1 MLWYGPARASPGIIC
16 DSVDDAFGMGV
27 DGVPMST
34 IVAVGA
40 QGADVVRRSGA
51 AVIACAVVFEV
62 ARVCAL
68 IPMHK
73 HVPKMERNNE
83 EQNKVEH
90 VVCALHVL
98 PGWRMNVNAK
108 LVVGLPLLLI
118 GEHLIGLRHLLEIL
132 LRELLVFARVFVR
145 VVLDGEL
152 LVRCAQRQHTDS
164 A

>member
-1 MLWYGPARASPGIIC
+1 MSAGATRREAAICLLAKEHREGVLPAKELRKDLLGLPAREAT
-16 DSVDDAFGMGV
+16 AAHAR
-27 DGVPMST
+27 
-34 IVAVGA
+34 AV
-40 QGADVVRRSGA
+40 
-51 AVIACAVVFEV
+51 E
-62 ARVCAL
+62 AL
-68 IPMHK
+68 S
-73 HVPKMERNNE
+73 
-83 EQNKVEH
+83 
-90 VVCALHVL
+90 
-98 PGWRMNVNAK
+98 AK

>member
-1 MLWYGPARASPGIIC
+1 M
-16 DSVDDAFGMGV
+16 
-27 DGVPMST
+27 
-34 IVAVGA
+34 
-40 QGADVVRRSGA
+40 
-51 AVIACAVVFEV
+51 
-62 ARVCAL
+62 
-68 IPMHK
+68 
-73 HVPKMERNNE
+73 
-83 EQNKVEH
+83 EQNKDGAEQGHLDEGGHLDVFT
-90 VVCALHVL
+90 VCLDVLCVL

-108 LVVGLPLLLI
+108 LVVPLLLI